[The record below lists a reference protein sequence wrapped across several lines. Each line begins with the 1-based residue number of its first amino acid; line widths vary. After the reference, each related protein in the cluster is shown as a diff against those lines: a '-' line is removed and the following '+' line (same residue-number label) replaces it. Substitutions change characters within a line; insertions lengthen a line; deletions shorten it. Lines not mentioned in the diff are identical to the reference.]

1 MKKLQRIFY
10 YIKRNWQKLFCYG
23 LIMMGILLFMV
34 VLIVKP
40 QKTNN
45 AYLYESKS
53 KSQKRVSSF
62 PLIQH
67 IKVNQDNVYGLFL
80 YFGDD
85 DINKYPYRIVLK
97 DTNNKEYFNHKFN
110 RDYESNIVYM
120 EFPVIRNSKGT
131 EFILTID
138 CEECSN
144 VKLEYK
150 KSSEDGSYMENSDK
164 ILGVSLNYYQKNNS
178 FYWYSIL
185 SITIGLILLPLAKE
199 ENHEK

>member
-1 MKKLQRIFY
+1 
-10 YIKRNWQKLFCYG
+10 
-23 LIMMGILLFMV
+23 MMGILLFMV

-45 AYLYESKS
+45 AYLYDSKS

-80 YFGDD
+80 YLGED

-120 EFPVIRNSKGT
+120 EFPVIRNSKGK

-144 VKLEYK
+144 VKLGYK
-150 KSSEDGSYMENSDK
+150 NSGEDGSYMENSDK

-199 ENHEK
+199 ENYEK